1 MTRITER
8 LFYRIAKRW
17 IAGYTL
23 QDAIKAARNA
33 NERKMQALVNR
44 LGEHTPDRNVIQ
56 QYVEEYLKLLEA
68 IQSEKLQ
75 ATISIKPSQLG
86 LTADATLYR
95 DNLLKILAKAEE
107 EGRFVWIDMENSPY
121 TESTVDI
128 YCELLDTHKDLGL
141 CLQANMKRSEN
152 DLRDL
157 LPRDGKI
164 RLVKGAYPENGD
176 VAFKR
181 RSELNANYLRLM
193 RILFG
198 QSKFFAIGTHD
209 EKMISEAERLSH
221 DYKGNF
227 EFQLLKGIRDD
238 LKSRLL
244 EDGFKVSEYIPYG
257 PEWYN
262 YSKRRMRERKRNIL
276 LLIRSITG

>member
-1 MTRITER
+1 
-8 LFYRIAKRW
+8 
-17 IAGYTL
+17 
-23 QDAIKAARNA
+23 
-33 NERKMQALVNR
+33 
-44 LGEHTPDRNVIQ
+44 
-56 QYVEEYLKLLEA
+56 
-68 IQSEKLQ
+68 
-75 ATISIKPSQLG
+75 
-86 LTADATLYR
+86 
-95 DNLLKILAKAEE
+95 
-107 EGRFVWIDMENSPY
+107 
-121 TESTVDI
+121 
-128 YCELLDTHKDLGL
+128 
-141 CLQANMKRSEN
+141 
-152 DLRDL
+152 
-157 LPRDGKI
+157 
-164 RLVKGAYPENGD
+164 

-209 EKMISEAERLSH
+209 EKMINEAERLSH
-221 DYKGNF
+221 DYNGNF

-244 EDGFKVSEYIPYG
+244 GDGFKVSEYIPYG